1 VTRGGSVLAQ
11 ATLANPRPAARRP
24 ARTLAA
30 FSSVNAALPRL
41 PSSALP
47 SHAQDAARDGPG
59 FTNVP

>member
-1 VTRGGSVLAQ
+1 MDPWL
-11 ATLANPRPAARRP
+11 AARRP

-47 SHAQDAARDGPG
+47 SHALSTARSHDPLD
-59 FTNVP
+59 FLI